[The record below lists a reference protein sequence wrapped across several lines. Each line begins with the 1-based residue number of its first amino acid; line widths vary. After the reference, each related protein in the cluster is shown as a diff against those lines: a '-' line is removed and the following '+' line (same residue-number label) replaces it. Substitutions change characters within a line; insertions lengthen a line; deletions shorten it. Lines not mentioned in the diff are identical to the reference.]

1 MVSFARIQKAL
12 YIPVLAMLILFEM
25 YMLTAFL
32 PKNWQHAIND
42 RLIVPFDRESYEHSR
57 TTHPGLEGEID
68 QVLRENPRLRITGY
82 IIFVALLLGNAL
94 LMKRLLD
101 ALKRKPYG

>member
-32 PKNWQHAIND
+32 PKDWQHTIND
-42 RLIVPFDRESYEHSR
+42 RLIVPFDRESYEHSKI
-57 TTHPGLEGEID
+57 THPDLESEIEHA
-68 QVLRENPRLRITGY
+68 LRENPRLRISGY

-94 LMKRLLD
+94 LMKRLVD
-101 ALKRKPYG
+101 ALKKKPYG